1 MTEEEFAL
9 SLPQNISDDERSRR
23 LQEWRKENPQP
34 EVEEVVENNTLTDED
49 KERENRINL
58 LYERYNSAASR
69 PLMPTKQEKEAY
81 ENALNVSI
89 EEKADWLDKNTRID
103 QSYSDIDT
111 SEGFDAA
118 ADFLTFGLFDFDE
131 EAERAEQMQKDKE
144 LQIFKFNQQN
154 KDYLNAIENLSS
166 NKNLSKEQKAEQ
178 LKQLKPPPLVVDKK
192 VEDVIVNIETE
203 WRDNAVTWST
213 MEEEDVRAQFDND
226 KAFDDYKKFMELDDK
241 ISDLSSKRSGYTN
254 PQTGAPYGNFK
265 TKYLEISDQI
275 TKLLKERGELIKPY
289 NEAKDKDADKLNQ
302 GLFNNRIKYRT
313 EQEVSPSALT
323 VAETYLPTDFSGIEN
338 EEELDNV
345 MKNSYR
351 EYVKNDPILIK
362 EWDSIQKAAAADI
375 KKYQD
380 EILKTAD
387 LTTQEGVDK
396 ANAKV
401 EQYAKS
407 ITLDKFENSLAY
419 KKRY

>member
-23 LQEWRKENPQP
+23 LEEWRKENPQP
-34 EVEEVVENNTLTDED
+34 EVEEVVENDTLTDED

-58 LYERYNSAASR
+58 LYERYNPAASR

-89 EEKADWLDKNTRID
+89 EEKAAWLDKNTRID
-103 QSYSDIDT
+103 QSYSDVDT

-178 LKQLKPPPLVVDKK
+178 LKKIQPPPLVVDKK

-213 MEEEDVRAQFDND
+213 MDEADVRAQFDSD

-254 PQTGAPYGNFK
+254 PRPG
-265 TKYLEISDQI
+265 S
-275 TKLLKERGELIKPY
+275 
-289 NEAKDKDADKLNQ
+289 
-302 GLFNNRIKYRT
+302 
-313 EQEVSPSALT
+313 
-323 VAETYLPTDFSGIEN
+323 
-338 EEELDNV
+338 
-345 MKNSYR
+345 
-351 EYVKNDPILIK
+351 
-362 EWDSIQKAAAADI
+362 
-375 KKYQD
+375 
-380 EILKTAD
+380 
-387 LTTQEGVDK
+387 
-396 ANAKV
+396 
-401 EQYAKS
+401 
-407 ITLDKFENSLAY
+407 
-419 KKRY
+419 